1 MQSLVKFLKS
11 GSLDSHSQPDSSQL
25 SRQRPSTHDAGWPSG
40 KRGRMSIYM
49 EELPDMPSTE
59 QMFQEERASAMR
71 AWVTAAEKIVA
82 EGKQRFEAEKKELE
96 RQRDAR
102 IAESKA
108 QAQNNFDREV
118 KTYNEAIKRL
128 GDRLKANGKRLQ
140 AECDSNVAAAHQ
152 QFQQKL
158 QATNG
163 DEDLRSAEERL
174 ARERRRTE
182 EAEVLARMLKSG
194 GQADRGM
201 EQRKRP
207 HEHLCPITMEVMRD
221 PVMILCGDT
230 FERSEITKWFE
241 QNNTC
246 PHCRQQPPTKTMI
259 PNLAVRKMI
268 EDW

>member
-1 MQSLVKFLKS
+1 
-11 GSLDSHSQPDSSQL
+11 
-25 SRQRPSTHDAGWPSG
+25 
-40 KRGRMSIYM
+40 
-49 EELPDMPSTE
+49 MPSTE

-82 EGKQRFEAEKKELE
+82 EGKQRFEAEKEELE
-96 RQRDAR
+96 RQRNTRIVDIGGTYKEKTARLLAQMKADAER
-102 IAESKA
+102 FKAEYLSH
-108 QAQNNFDREV
+108 
-118 KTYNEAIKRL
+118 
-128 GDRLKANGKRLQ
+128 
-140 AECDSNVAAAHQ
+140 VAAADQ
-152 QFQQKL
+152 QHEQEL

-163 DEDLRSAEERL
+163 DEDLRNAEERL

-182 EAEVLARMLKSG
+182 EAEVLARMLKSV

-201 EQRKRP
+201 EQKKRP

-246 PHCRQQPPTKTMI
+246 PHCRQKPPTKTMI